1 VGGGLIYTSA
11 PAARNTNGESEN
23 TVTVPSSIK
32 SKTAALIRESLSVS
46 YTLFRVMIPVLI
58 VVKALKELGLIKY
71 LAVPLEPVMSVVG
84 LPAEMGL
91 VWATAMLNNIYS
103 SMVVLLTLVDD
114 HPITTAQATVLGT
127 MILVAHSLPV
137 ELKIAQKSGP
147 RLLFQGF
154 TRIAAALLAGW
165 ALHLVYSTTGLLQ
178 GPVEILLSPGAGAAS
193 ENETIPAWALA
204 QARNLASIFGIIV
217 GLLLL
222 MRILERFRVTEIMDR
237 LLRPLL
243 RLMGIGPKASTIAI
257 IGVTLGISYG
267 GGLIIREARSGRID
281 KKDVFS
287 SLTLMGLI
295 HSLFEDTMLMVM
307 VGGHLSGLLLARALL
322 AVSVVAL
329 LVRLSRRLPA
339 SFCDR
344 WLWGEPG

>member
-1 VGGGLIYTSA
+1 VTAPTSFKQH
-11 PAARNTNGESEN
+11 
-23 TVTVPSSIK
+23 TVSLVK
-32 SKTAALIRESLSVS
+32 DALSVS
-46 YTLFRVMIPVLI
+46 YHLFKVMVPVLI
-58 VVKALKELGLIKY
+58 VVKLLKELGLIRF
-71 LAVPLEPVMSVVG
+71 LAVPLEPVMGLVG

-103 SMVVLLTLVDD
+103 SIVVLLTLVEDA
-114 HPITTAQATVLGT
+114 PLTTAQATVLGT

-147 RLLFQGF
+147 RLLFQ
-154 TRIAAALLAGW
+154 AAARIGSALVIGW
-165 ALHLVYSTTGLLQ
+165 VLHLLYDGFGLHE
-178 GPVEILLSPGAGAAS
+178 GPVNILLRPEAGVSPGGES
-193 ENETIPAWALA
+193 ITAWAVGQLE
-204 QARNLASIFGIIV
+204 NLASIFGIIV

-222 MRILERFRVTEIMDR
+222 MKVLERFRITEVMNR
-237 LLRPLL
+237 VLRPVL
-243 RLMGIGPKASTIAI
+243 RLMGIGPKAATIAI

-281 KKDVFS
+281 KRDVFYA
-287 SLTLMGLI
+287 LTLMGLA

-322 AVSVVAL
+322 AVAAVSL
-329 LVRLSRRLPA
+329 LVRLTALLPV

-344 WLWGEPG
+344 WLWGEPR

>member
-1 VGGGLIYTSA
+1 M
-11 PAARNTNGESEN
+11 
-23 TVTVPSSIK
+23 
-32 SKTAALIRESLSVS
+32 S
-46 YTLFRVMIPVLI
+46 YSLFRIMIPVLI
-58 VVKALKELGLIKY
+58 VVKVLKELGVIRY
-71 LAVPLEPVMSVVG
+71 LAVPLEPVMGLVG

-103 SMVVLLTLVDD
+103 SIVVLLTLVDD
-114 HPITTAQATVLGT
+114 SPLTTAQATVLGT

-147 RLLFQGF
+147 RLLFQGVL
-154 TRIAAALLAGW
+154 RIVCALVVGW
-165 ALHLVYSTTGLLQ
+165 ILHLVYSGFSFHQ
-178 GPVEILLSPGAGAAS
+178 GPVEILLSPGSGAAP
-193 ENETIPAWALA
+193 ENETIPAWALS
-204 QARNLASIFGIIV
+204 QAKNLASIFGIIV

-237 LLRPLL
+237 VLRPVL

-281 KKDVFS
+281 KRDVFY

-295 HSLFEDTMLMVM
+295 HSLFEDTMLMVL
-307 VGGHLSGLLLARALL
+307 VGGHLSGLLWARACL
-322 AVSVVAL
+322 AVSVVSL
-329 LVRLSRRLPA
+329 LVRLSARLPA

-344 WLWGEPG
+344 WLWGEPR